1 MKYWEEYNEEKI
13 GDLKWSE
20 RRSWEIWD
28 HEQESLAVKK
38 GPLNIDSDDFK
49 GQ

>member
-13 GDLKWSE
+13 GDLKWNE

-38 GPLNIDSDDFK
+38 ELSTLQNNEVK
-49 GQ
+49 EQ